1 MSIWKQR
8 RRENKTDGNKDQ
20 KRRKLIKVR
29 MKGEESLLKKGGRE
43 TKPQTEE
50 GESRWELEKK

>member
-1 MSIWKQR
+1 LSLWKQR

-20 KRRKLIKVR
+20 KRRKLIKVG

-43 TKPQTEE
+43 TEP
-50 GESRWELEKK
+50 

>member
-1 MSIWKQR
+1 LSLWKQR

-29 MKGEESLLKKGGRE
+29 MKEEESLLKKGGRE
-43 TKPQTEE
+43 TKP
-50 GESRWELEKK
+50 